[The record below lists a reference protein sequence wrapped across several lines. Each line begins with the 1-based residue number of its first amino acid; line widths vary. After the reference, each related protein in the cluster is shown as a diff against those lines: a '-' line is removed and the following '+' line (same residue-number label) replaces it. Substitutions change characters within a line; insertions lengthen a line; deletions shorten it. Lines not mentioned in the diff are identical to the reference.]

1 MVLYNQVSA
10 YLQARLKDRMSQ
22 TASAKWYLL
31 QCKPRQE
38 ARAEENLRNQAFTCY
53 SPRHPVAKIRHGKRV
68 TVAEPLFPGY
78 LFIQLCE
85 YTESWHP
92 IRSTRGV
99 LRLVTFAYQAVPVAD
114 DIVNGIQSRLA
125 QAYDGERPNGKP
137 LFAAGQAV
145 TVTDGP
151 FRDIEAIF
159 SSLDGEERAIILL
172 SLMQRQQTIKVPLTT
187 LRSTF

>member
-1 MVLYNQVSA
+1 
-10 YLQARLKDRMSQ
+10 MSKA
-22 TASAKWYLL
+22 ASSKWYLL

-53 SPRHPVAKIRHGKRV
+53 SPTHPVEKIRHSKHV
-68 TVAEPLFPGY
+68 SVSESLFPGY

-99 LRLVTFAYQAVPVAD
+99 LRLVTFANQAVPVGD
-114 DIVNGIQSRLA
+114 SIVAGIQSRLD
-125 QAYDGERPNGKP
+125 QTPNSKP
-137 LFAAGQAV
+137 LFAAGQSV

-151 FRDIEAIF
+151 FRDLDAIF

-172 SLMQRQQTIKVPLTT
+172 SLMQRQQSLKVPLRA
-187 LRSTF
+187 LRSTA